1 MADLSQDDTSAD
13 WVRNIGCTSTCSA
26 ADYTRSD
33 FDETNIHFA
42 ANFPSESKV
51 LMMVLAVSN
60 GDLVG
65 TMKTTQ
71 DSQQMALGSLFADSN
86 SITWISAYSTSSA
99 YSELIRYD
107 SANNNYTVYQQ
118 TGISYVFQ
126 HINSNNNNWFAL
138 GVTRYITNSTQECMS
153 DIDGLT
159 VSTSTSGL
167 EEASSFSLASVDTY
181 DAYWDTY
188 ALNINTSITSTASD
202 TNYAL
207 IVYGTQTDENGLSN
221 SQLVNIVLSSLFGLA

>member
-1 MADLSQDDTSAD
+1 MTNETQIQLYVVDTSQNDTSAD
-13 WVRNIGCTSTCSA
+13 WVKNIACTSTCSA

-42 ANFPSESKV
+42 ANFPSEAKV
-51 LMMVLAVSN
+51 LIMVLAVSN

-71 DSQQMALGSLFADSN
+71 DSQQMALASLSADSN

-107 SANNNYTVYQQ
+107 SANNNHTVYQQ

-126 HINSNNNNWFAL
+126 NINSNNNNWFGL

-153 DIDGLT
+153 DIEGLT
-159 VSTSTSGL
+159 VTTSTSGL
-167 EEASSFSLASVDTY
+167 EEASSFSLASVDPY
-181 DAYWDTY
+181 NAD
-188 ALNINTSITSTASD
+188 
-202 TNYAL
+202 
-207 IVYGTQTDENGLSN
+207 
-221 SQLVNIVLSSLFGLA
+221 